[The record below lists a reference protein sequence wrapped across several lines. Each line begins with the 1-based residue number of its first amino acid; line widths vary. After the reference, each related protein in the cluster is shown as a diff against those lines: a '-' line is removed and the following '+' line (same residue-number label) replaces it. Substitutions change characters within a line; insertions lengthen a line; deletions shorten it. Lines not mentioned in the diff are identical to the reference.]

1 MKKEVFILGLSM
13 FCISVGFS
21 QSKYQTAIGG
31 RLGNGYTDL
40 IAASFKSFLGD
51 SPGAVELN
59 LGFKPNYS
67 AYDVFNLSLSASYQY
82 HFEIEQ
88 VDGLQWFVGGGLT
101 AYHSFASDPD
111 YRGFGLGIFP
121 TGGIDY
127 KISGLPLNVSADIRP
142 TIRISAPRYYD
153 YSNFYFANFGVS
165 ARYTLR

>member
-1 MKKEVFILGLSM
+1 MKKEVFILTLTLVGVSA
-13 FCISVGFS
+13 GFS

-40 IAASFKSFLGD
+40 ISASFKSFLGE

-59 LGFKPNYS
+59 LGFKPNYG
-67 AYDVFNLSLSASYQY
+67 DKNVFNLSFSASYQY
-82 HFEIEQ
+82 HFKIEQ

-101 AYHSFASDPD
+101 AYHSFASDSD
-111 YRGFGLGIFP
+111 FSGFGLGIFP

-127 KISGLPLNVSADIRP
+127 KFANIPVNVSADIRP